1 MDHSPR
7 FRTDLYRGTA
17 RFYDRYRVPYPA
29 GMIDDLV
36 VRASLSGT
44 GRLLDLACGPG
55 RVTFA
60 LARHFA
66 EVVAVD
72 QEEEAVSY
80 GAAMARERGETHIE
94 WRAGRAEDLDGAGR
108 FDLVTIGD
116 AFHRLDRARVAALA
130 HRSLRPGGHLALL
143 WTSMP
148 WEGSAAWQKAAM
160 ELVVHW
166 MDAAGSLRNIP
177 ADLADALAREPHL
190 DVLAAAGFSTVGTYR
205 FTAPRTWTPETL
217 AGFAHSTSVLS
228 RSALGERVEAFEQ
241 DLRDRLLAVQP
252 DGVFHETVGFTYD
265 LAVKPLAAGSRPATP
280 PGPGG

>member
-1 MDHSPR
+1 MDPATR

-17 RFYDRYRVPYPA
+17 HFYDRYRVPYPA
-29 GMIDDLV
+29 ELVDDLV

-44 GRLLDLACGPG
+44 GRLLDLGCGPG

-66 EVVAVD
+66 DVVAVD
-72 QEEEAVSY
+72 QEEQAVRY
-80 GAAMARERGETHIE
+80 GAATARERGDTHIE
-94 WRAGRAEDLDGAGR
+94 WRAGRAEDLVGVGP

-130 HRSLRPGGHLALL
+130 RRWLRPGGHLALL

-148 WEGSAAWQKAAM
+148 WEGPAPWQKAAM

-166 MDAAGSLRNIP
+166 METTGSLRNIP
-177 ADLADALAREPHL
+177 TDLADSLTREPHL
-190 DVLAAAGFSTVGTYR
+190 DVLAAAGLGVVGTYR
-205 FTAPRTWTPETL
+205 FSAPRTWTPETL
-217 AGFAHSTSVLS
+217 AGFAHSTSILS
-228 RSALGERVEAFEQ
+228 RSALGGRVEAFER

-252 DGVFHETVGFTYD
+252 DGAFHETVGFSYD
-265 LAVKPLAAGSRPATP
+265 LAVKR
-280 PGPGG
+280 